1 MTDTIHSCGP
11 TCTSPACITARVPLL
26 SGAQCMEFRRM
37 NCSFDDMVR
46 AIYSAGIQ
54 VGTQDHI
61 EQHLGMV
68 DHSEL
73 VRRLRR
79 PQDVSGFYTM
89 TVKEAHELFYKLMC
103 EAADALEGK
112 HGTD

>member
-46 AIYSAGIQ
+46 AIYAAGIQ
-54 VGTQDHI
+54 VGAQDHT
-61 EQHLGMV
+61 
-68 DHSEL
+68 EL
-73 VRRLRR
+73 VKRLRHVG
-79 PQDVSGFYTM
+79 DDHIGEVCM
-89 TVKEAHELFYKLMC
+89 VCHES
-103 EAADALEGK
+103 AAALEGK
-112 HGTD
+112 HD